1 MSEKI
6 EVDDVFQAAYDG
18 FFTKKSTEIITV
30 KSKSDQEILDAGFP
44 IDEGYPGDIVKEFVG
59 GCREI

>member
-18 FFTKKSTEIITV
+18 FFAKKSTEIITV
-30 KSKSDQEILDAGFP
+30 KSKSDQEILDAGFQ
-44 IDEGYPGDIVKEFVG
+44 EAS
-59 GCREI
+59 